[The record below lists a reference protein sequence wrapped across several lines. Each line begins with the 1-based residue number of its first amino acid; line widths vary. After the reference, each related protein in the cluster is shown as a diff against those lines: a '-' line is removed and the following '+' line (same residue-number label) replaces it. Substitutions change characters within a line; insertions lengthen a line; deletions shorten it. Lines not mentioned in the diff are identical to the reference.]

1 MEDPMFCGG
10 LLADE
15 MGLGKTSMTSTF
27 LFTFFLLAGDKFYA
41 ISD

>member
-15 MGLGKTSMTSTF
+15 MGLGKTSMMSPF

-41 ISD
+41 VSD